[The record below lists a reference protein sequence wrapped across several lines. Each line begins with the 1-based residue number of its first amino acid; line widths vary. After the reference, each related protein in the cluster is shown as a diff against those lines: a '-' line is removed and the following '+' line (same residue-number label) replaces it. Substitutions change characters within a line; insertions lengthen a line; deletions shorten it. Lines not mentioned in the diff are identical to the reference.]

1 MLNDDVFMLF
11 FLPALSQVPTH
22 THHKERKLVTD
33 QQTAKSSSTDATTNY
48 PWLGTEYQID

>member
-1 MLNDDVFMLF
+1 MLF